1 MKKYERNMEKSFNSG
16 GRKEGL
22 GRARPGAGE
31 AGVVFTILSFSL
43 AANSYRRFT
52 KFLYTQDNF
61 L

>member
-22 GRARPGAGE
+22 GEEFRPPGVGE
-31 AGVVFTILSFSL
+31 AGEVFDDF
-43 AANSYRRFT
+43 
-52 KFLYTQDNF
+52 KFFFGGEF